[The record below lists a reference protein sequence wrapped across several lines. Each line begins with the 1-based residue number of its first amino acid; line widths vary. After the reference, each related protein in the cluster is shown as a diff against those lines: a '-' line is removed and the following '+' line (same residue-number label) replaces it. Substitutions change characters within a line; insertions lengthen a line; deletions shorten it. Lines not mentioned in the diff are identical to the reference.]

1 MMSEGDAIIERMY
14 ECMDLFSEATNAW
27 FKHAFNAPTEA
38 QRLAWP
44 AIRSGENVLVVAP
57 TGSGKTLCAFLSAID
72 RLMTKGG
79 DGLLRTSG
87 GGDGTAESDCNA
99 KKRKPVRGVKVLY
112 ISPLKALGVDVA
124 KNLQAPLAGIA
135 GQCEAMGLPSPKVSV
150 SIRSGDT
157 TPQERRRIVS
167 HPPDILVTT
176 PESLFLLLTSK
187 ARRILSAVDTVIVD
201 EVHAIAGSKRG
212 AHLALSLERLESL
225 AGRSV
230 QRIGAFRHCGTAGR
244 SRTFPWRHAAGTRH
258 QTRIAPRHGSESG
271 GTAFGHARSR
281 LRRRRAEGRR
291 RETSEPPYHAYLR
304 GESCHGGIGGT

>member
-1 MMSEGDAIIERMY
+1 
-14 ECMDLFSEATNAW
+14 MDLFSEATNAW

-72 RLMTKGG
+72 RLMTKEG
-79 DGLLRTSG
+79 DDLLRTSG

-150 SIRSGDT
+150 GIRSGDT

-187 ARRILSAVDTVIVD
+187 ARRILPPLIPLSWMKCTPSRAQTWR
-201 EVHAIAGSKRG
+201 APG
-212 AHLALSLERLESL
+212 AEL
-225 AGRSV
+225 GT
-230 QRIGAFRHCGTAGR
+230 IGKPCRPVCPTHRAFRHCGTAGR

-291 RETSEPPYHAYLR
+291 RETSEPPYHAYFR
-304 GESCHGGIGGT
+304 GGSCHGGIGGT

>member
-44 AIRSGENVLVVAP
+44 AICSGENVLVVAP

-72 RLMTKGG
+72 RLMTKEG
-79 DGLLRTSG
+79 DDLLRTSG

-150 SIRSGDT
+150 GIRSGDT

-230 QRIGAFRHCGTAGR
+230 QRIGLSATVEPPAEA
-244 SRTFPWRHAAGTRH
+244 RTFPWRRAAGTRH

-291 RETSEPPYHAYLR
+291 RETSEPPYHAYFR
-304 GESCHGGIGGT
+304 GGSCHGGIGGT

>member
-72 RLMTKGG
+72 RLMTKEG
-79 DGLLRTSG
+79 DDLLRTSG

-150 SIRSGDT
+150 GIRSGDT

-212 AHLALSLERLESL
+212 AEL
-225 AGRSV
+225 GT
-230 QRIGAFRHCGTAGR
+230 IGKPCRPVCPTHRAFRHCGTAGR

-271 GTAFGHARSR
+271 GTAFGHA
-281 LRRRRAEGRR
+281 
-291 RETSEPPYHAYLR
+291 
-304 GESCHGGIGGT
+304 

>member
-72 RLMTKGG
+72 RLMTGKD

-87 GGDGTAESDCNA
+87 GGNGTAESDCNA

-150 SIRSGDT
+150 GMRSGDT

-225 AGRSV
+225 AGRS
-230 QRIGAFRHCGTAGR
+230 
-244 SRTFPWRHAAGTRH
+244 RTFPWRHAAGTRH

-291 RETSEPPYHAYLR
+291 RETSEPPYHAYFR

>member
-1 MMSEGDAIIERMY
+1 M
-14 ECMDLFSEATNAW
+14 
-27 FKHAFNAPTEA
+27 
-38 QRLAWP
+38 
-44 AIRSGENVLVVAP
+44 
-57 TGSGKTLCAFLSAID
+57 
-72 RLMTKGG
+72 
-79 DGLLRTSG
+79 
-87 GGDGTAESDCNA
+87 
-99 KKRKPVRGVKVLY
+99 
-112 ISPLKALGVDVA
+112 DVA

-150 SIRSGDT
+150 GIRSGDT

-230 QRIGAFRHCGTAGR
+230 NASGFPPLWNRRPKPHVSLAAYGR
-244 SRTFPWRHAAGTRH
+244 YASSDPNRTPTW
-258 QTRIAPRHGSESG
+258 I
-271 GTAFGHARSR
+271 
-281 LRRRRAEGRR
+281 
-291 RETSEPPYHAYLR
+291 
-304 GESCHGGIGGT
+304 

>member
-72 RLMTKGG
+72 RLMTKES
-79 DGLLRTSG
+79 DDLLRTSG

-99 KKRKPVRGVKVLY
+99 KKRKPVRGVRILY

-150 SIRSGDT
+150 GMRSGDT

-225 AGRSV
+225 GRPV
-230 QRIGAFRHCGTAGR
+230 CPTHRAFRHCGTAGR

-271 GTAFGHARSR
+271 GTAFRPCVTPSP
-281 LRRRRAEGRR
+281 
-291 RETSEPPYHAYLR
+291 TTP
-304 GESCHGGIGGT
+304 GGGQAP

>member
-124 KNLQAPLAGIA
+124 KNLQAPLAGHRRT
-135 GQCEAMGLPSPKVSV
+135 V
-150 SIRSGDT
+150 RGDG
-157 TPQERRRIVS
+157 I
-167 HPPDILVTT
+167 
-176 PESLFLLLTSK
+176 
-187 ARRILSAVDTVIVD
+187 
-201 EVHAIAGSKRG
+201 AIAESQREHTKR
-212 AHLALSLERLESL
+212 
-225 AGRSV
+225 
-230 QRIGAFRHCGTAGR
+230 RH
-244 SRTFPWRHAAGTRH
+244 HAAGTAQNRQPSAGYPRNH
-258 QTRIAPRHGSESG
+258 ARIAVPAAHLQGA
-271 GTAFGHARSR
+271 TDTF
-281 LRRRRAEGRR
+281 RR
-291 RETSEPPYHAYLR
+291 
-304 GESCHGGIGGT
+304 

>member
-72 RLMTKGG
+72 RLMTGKD

-150 SIRSGDT
+150 GIRSGDT

-225 AGRSV
+225 AGR
-230 QRIGAFRHCGTAGR
+230 AFRHCGTAGR

-281 LRRRRAEGRR
+281 LRRRRAEGKR
-291 RETSEPPYHAYLR
+291 RETSEPPYHAYFR